1 MNLKYIC
8 EQMVRILH
16 SNITCI
22 SESGKIEFCYGD
34 MTAQCNPLFTD
45 EEFLAFIHKH
55 EIKEYPELWSENDTI
70 LYAVISLETSDK
82 NKDEEKY
89 IRKIVIGPV
98 CTEKR
103 VRDSELYLVKQ
114 HHIKDTMGFRLS
126 FCELK
131 VFGSGILML
140 YYMITGKELTLND
153 LWQKNGIQETDI
165 IEAKERVSSTIFERQ
180 EQELPHNPYDQEL
193 RELDSIRHGDVEM
206 LNRSLSETYRGEVG
220 QLAKNQIRQAKNI
233 AICVIALASRA
244 AISGG
249 MIPEEAFSMVDG
261 YIMKIEDMNNAVKI
275 DAMMRQAEYEFAERV
290 AEIHKNQQKNELI
303 ERTKNYIYQNLHSE
317 IIIGEIGQKIGVN
330 SSYLS
335 DLFHRVE
342 GMTIQQ
348 YIRKEKIRLAE
359 NMLRYSDYGVREIAS
374 YLSFCS
380 QSYFGNIF
388 RQQTG
393 MTPAKYRKKYRKWE
407 KCDS

>member
-1 MNLKYIC
+1 
-8 EQMVRILH
+8 
-16 SNITCI
+16 
-22 SESGKIEFCYGD
+22 
-34 MTAQCNPLFTD
+34 
-45 EEFLAFIHKH
+45 
-55 EIKEYPELWSENDTI
+55 
-70 LYAVISLETSDK
+70 
-82 NKDEEKY
+82 
-89 IRKIVIGPV
+89 
-98 CTEKR
+98 
-103 VRDSELYLVKQ
+103 
-114 HHIKDTMGFRLS
+114 
-126 FCELK
+126 
-131 VFGSGILML
+131 ML

-393 MTPAKYRKKYRKWE
+393 MTPAKYRKKYGKWE

>member
-1 MNLKYIC
+1 
-8 EQMVRILH
+8 MVRILH

-22 SESGKIEFCYGD
+22 GESGKIEFSYGD
-34 MTAQCNPLFTD
+34 MTVQCNPLFTD
-45 EEFLAFIHKH
+45 EEFEDFIYKR
-55 EIKEYPELWSENDTI
+55 EIKEYPEVLSENDTI
-70 LYAVISLETSDK
+70 LYAVISLKNNAK
-82 NKDEEKY
+82 NKDDDKEQH

-98 CTEKR
+98 CTEKH
-103 VRDSELYLVKQ
+103 VRDSELYLVRK
-114 HHIKDTMGFRLS
+114 HHIKDAAGFRLS

-131 VFGSGILML
+131 VFGSGILMFYHL
-140 YYMITGKELTLND
+140 ITGKELSLNN

-165 IEAKERVSSTIFERQ
+165 IEVKEQVSSTIFERQ

-193 RELDSIRHGDVEM
+193 REMDSIRHGDVEM

-275 DAMMRQAEYEFAERV
+275 DSMMRQAEYEFAERV

-317 IIIGEIGQKIGVN
+317 IVIGNIGQKIGVN

-359 NMLRYSDYGVREIAS
+359 NMLRYSDYEVKEIAS

-393 MTPAKYRKKYRKWE
+393 MTPAKYRKKYGKQKE
-407 KCDS
+407 PK